1 MLNGM
6 KVGERGQGRGGKRT
20 TKRRKRRKK
29 RSWGR
34 KDKEGGEGKKVLI
47 LSYYV
52 YNFKRN

>member
-20 TKRRKRRKK
+20 TKSRKRRKK

-34 KDKEGGEGKKVLI
+34 KDKGGGDGKKVLV
-47 LSYYV
+47 LT
-52 YNFKRN
+52 